1 MGIKQE
7 VITMVAGTAMALK
20 HVADNL
26 KREVAGLV
34 DDLFG
39 SAIDSS
45 VHDGQ
50 NGNKGGNAEAKA
62 ASLLEDLKAVT
73 LSCVEGRR
81 AFSDTVGC
89 ESVEATEK
97 LVCVLKKEVDF
108 LKVRLSRELDERK
121 TLGGQMTKLE
131 QERRA
136 LEDQSRRIEADIN
149 EASESNAR
157 LEAAFG
163 KTKRLVTNL
172 RDSIDFA
179 NLVRKE
185 RVPEAGEPRKT
196 EEPAATTKAA
206 EVAEPTSN
214 PASPVRPF
222 QPLTKNQKKKLKKK
236 QREAEKKARLAEQ
249 TAAAPPAV
257 LEEGAAIEG
266 GPRVVED
273 AKAVEAEAAGE
284 SPEASTGESQQ
295 QRDVAPEPI
304 PSSSPQVP
312 AEEDSPA
319 FGSSDDPAAA
329 EPEMPAA
336 PQASESPDV
345 SKAAGGSVDGFGA
358 SFGDDDP
365 FGAGPAAAE
374 PEMPAAPQ
382 ASESPDVSKAAGSS
396 VDGFGA
402 SFGDDDPF
410 GAGPAAAEPMANP
423 VEGGTMSSTAGF
435 DADFGASDPF
445 GDDPFSGTATSDQE
459 PRTTQ
464 ADPAVDAGFGPEDP
478 FGLPGAAA
486 EPKEQPAQQ
495 FEDAFASEDLFGGA
509 PTGQVSQGGQ
519 AQQWQDMDLFEPI
532 EIGTA
537 TAAEPMAAAGAT
549 IAVAATPDPSGF
561 EASSWIDFGTS
572 ADQAAPAQRVE
583 AAPSHHTGF
592 DSSSDLLGW
601 EQPPAAQEASG
612 ADGGQQGSAFVAGP
626 EDSSSSWAQFD
637 STPQFWNDLPAPSA
651 KPEGGEGQAVEPVDF
666 FGGQAEP
673 QPKPQRQEVP
683 AEEWGEDPFASQPAP
698 APPAQS
704 PLRAMSQVE
713 IQKCDEAFVKLVG
726 GRDSTAAKAELHKYY
741 SLTSLPEEIFSKI
754 WSLTNPTHEGVVGIQ
769 QFYLFMYFMT
779 SAVKGENLP
788 AAITEEDVARILGNR
803 GQGSGEAPTM
813 AAPAVAQ
820 GGSQSRD
827 PKLQQLV
834 ELGFEEGA
842 ARSALEAAGNDVDAT
857 ANHLFGE
864 PSPSGGQ
871 AEAPLPP
878 ASSPCSLRLVQVS
891 SDVSKVAA
899 RVFLQVKV
907 LGPGGSALEQ
917 NNMVEIVLGSGGRK
931 ETYARIDRTLK
942 YEQSVDELLQSGA
955 KLLFE
960 IKKEKK
966 RSFVGKAWGLLDLNQ
981 VSDVLRPGS
990 GGDGVVIVPLSSK
1003 PIDVATHKAKRTPVK
1018 GSSSQLHIQFIL

>member
-319 FGSSDDPAAA
+319 FGSSDD
-329 EPEMPAA
+329 
-336 PQASESPDV
+336 
-345 SKAAGGSVDGFGA
+345 
-358 SFGDDDP
+358 
-365 FGAGPAAAE
+365 PAAAE

-813 AAPAVAQ
+813 AALAVAQ

-842 ARSALEAAGNDVDAT
+842 ARSALEAAGNDVDAA

>member
-374 PEMPAAPQ
+374 P
-382 ASESPDVSKAAGSS
+382 
-396 VDGFGA
+396 
-402 SFGDDDPF
+402 
-410 GAGPAAAEPMANP
+410 MANP

-651 KPEGGEGQAVEPVDF
+651 QPEGGAGQAVEPVDF

-842 ARSALEAAGNDVDAT
+842 ARSALEAAGNDVDAA

>member
-1 MGIKQE
+1 
-7 VITMVAGTAMALK
+7 
-20 HVADNL
+20 
-26 KREVAGLV
+26 
-34 DDLFG
+34 
-39 SAIDSS
+39 
-45 VHDGQ
+45 
-50 NGNKGGNAEAKA
+50 
-62 ASLLEDLKAVT
+62 
-73 LSCVEGRR
+73 
-81 AFSDTVGC
+81 
-89 ESVEATEK
+89 
-97 LVCVLKKEVDF
+97 
-108 LKVRLSRELDERK
+108 
-121 TLGGQMTKLE
+121 
-131 QERRA
+131 
-136 LEDQSRRIEADIN
+136 
-149 EASESNAR
+149 
-157 LEAAFG
+157 
-163 KTKRLVTNL
+163 
-172 RDSIDFA
+172 
-179 NLVRKE
+179 
-185 RVPEAGEPRKT
+185 
-196 EEPAATTKAA
+196 
-206 EVAEPTSN
+206 
-214 PASPVRPF
+214 
-222 QPLTKNQKKKLKKK
+222 
-236 QREAEKKARLAEQ
+236 
-249 TAAAPPAV
+249 
-257 LEEGAAIEG
+257 
-266 GPRVVED
+266 
-273 AKAVEAEAAGE
+273 
-284 SPEASTGESQQ
+284 
-295 QRDVAPEPI
+295 
-304 PSSSPQVP
+304 
-312 AEEDSPA
+312 
-319 FGSSDDPAAA
+319 
-329 EPEMPAA
+329 
-336 PQASESPDV
+336 
-345 SKAAGGSVDGFGA
+345 
-358 SFGDDDP
+358 
-365 FGAGPAAAE
+365 
-374 PEMPAAPQ
+374 MPAAPQ

-842 ARSALEAAGNDVDAT
+842 ARSALEAAGNDVDAA

-990 GGDGVVIVPLSSK
+990 GGDGAVIVPLSSK

>member
-39 SAIDSS
+39 SAIDS

-50 NGNKGGNAEAKA
+50 NGNQGGNAEAKA

-374 PEMPAAPQ
+374 P
-382 ASESPDVSKAAGSS
+382 
-396 VDGFGA
+396 
-402 SFGDDDPF
+402 
-410 GAGPAAAEPMANP
+410 MANP

-651 KPEGGEGQAVEPVDF
+651 QPEGGAGQAVEPVDF

-842 ARSALEAAGNDVDAT
+842 ARSALEAAGNDVDAA

-871 AEAPLPP
+871 AEAPPPP

>member
-345 SKAAGGSVDGFGA
+345 SKAAG
-358 SFGDDDP
+358 
-365 FGAGPAAAE
+365 
-374 PEMPAAPQ
+374 
-382 ASESPDVSKAAGSS
+382 SS

-673 QPKPQRQEVP
+673 QSKPQRQEVP
-683 AEEWGEDPFASQPAP
+683 AEEWGEDHFASQPAP
-698 APPAQS
+698 ARPAQS

-842 ARSALEAAGNDVDAT
+842 ARSALEAAGNDVDAA

>member
-1 MGIKQE
+1 MGQK
-7 VITMVAGTAMALK
+7 VPPWGSKVTMVAGTAMALK

-50 NGNKGGNAEAKA
+50 NGNQGGNAEAKA

-196 EEPAATTKAA
+196 EEPAATTKAT

-295 QRDVAPEPI
+295 QQDVAPEPI

-319 FGSSDDPAAA
+319 FGSSDDPTAA

-345 SKAAGGSVDGFGA
+345 SKAAGGSVDGFG
-358 SFGDDDP
+358 
-365 FGAGPAAAE
+365 
-374 PEMPAAPQ
+374 
-382 ASESPDVSKAAGSS
+382 V
-396 VDGFGA
+396 

-478 FGLPGAAA
+478 FGLPAAAA

-549 IAVAATPDPSGF
+549 IAVAATPDPSDF
-561 EASSWIDFGTS
+561 EATSWIDFGTS

-651 KPEGGEGQAVEPVDF
+651 QPEGGAGQAVEPVDF

-673 QPKPQRQEVP
+673 QPQPQRQEVP
-683 AEEWGEDPFASQPAP
+683 AEEWGEDPFASQPAT

-842 ARSALEAAGNDVDAT
+842 ARSALEAAGNDVDAA

-871 AEAPLPP
+871 AEAPPP

-990 GGDGVVIVPLSSK
+990 GGDGAVIVPLSSK

>member
-345 SKAAGGSVDGFGA
+345 NKAAGG
-358 SFGDDDP
+358 
-365 FGAGPAAAE
+365 
-374 PEMPAAPQ
+374 
-382 ASESPDVSKAAGSS
+382 S

-842 ARSALEAAGNDVDAT
+842 ARSALEAAGNDVDAA
-857 ANHLFGE
+857 ANHFFGE

>member
-319 FGSSDDPAAA
+319 FGSSDD
-329 EPEMPAA
+329 
-336 PQASESPDV
+336 
-345 SKAAGGSVDGFGA
+345 
-358 SFGDDDP
+358 
-365 FGAGPAAAE
+365 PAAAE

-842 ARSALEAAGNDVDAT
+842 ARSALEAAGNDVDAA

>member
-257 LEEGAAIEG
+257 MEEGAAIEG

-319 FGSSDDPAAA
+319 FGSSDD
-329 EPEMPAA
+329 
-336 PQASESPDV
+336 
-345 SKAAGGSVDGFGA
+345 
-358 SFGDDDP
+358 
-365 FGAGPAAAE
+365 PAAAE

-842 ARSALEAAGNDVDAT
+842 ARSALEAAGNDVDAA

>member
-7 VITMVAGTAMALK
+7 VTMVAGTAMALK

-50 NGNKGGNAEAKA
+50 NGNQGGNAEAKA

-121 TLGGQMTKLE
+121 TLGGQMSKLE

-345 SKAAGGSVDGFGA
+345 SKAAGGSADGFG
-358 SFGDDDP
+358 
-365 FGAGPAAAE
+365 
-374 PEMPAAPQ
+374 
-382 ASESPDVSKAAGSS
+382 V
-396 VDGFGA
+396 

-478 FGLPGAAA
+478 FGLPAAAA

-651 KPEGGEGQAVEPVDF
+651 QPEGGAGQAVEPVDF

-803 GQGSGEAPTM
+803 GQGSGEALTM

-842 ARSALEAAGNDVDAT
+842 ARSALEAAGNDVDAA

-871 AEAPLPP
+871 AEAPPPP

-990 GGDGVVIVPLSSK
+990 GGDGAVIVPLSSK

>member
-121 TLGGQMTKLE
+121 TLGGQMSKLE

-345 SKAAGGSVDGFGA
+345 SKAAGG
-358 SFGDDDP
+358 
-365 FGAGPAAAE
+365 
-374 PEMPAAPQ
+374 
-382 ASESPDVSKAAGSS
+382 S

-651 KPEGGEGQAVEPVDF
+651 QPEGGAGQAVEPVDF

-842 ARSALEAAGNDVDAT
+842 ARSALEAAGNDVDAA

-871 AEAPLPP
+871 AEAPPPP

-942 YEQSVDELLQSGA
+942 YEQSVDELLQSRA

-990 GGDGVVIVPLSSK
+990 GGDGAVIVPLSSK

>member
-7 VITMVAGTAMALK
+7 VTMVAGTAMALK

-50 NGNKGGNAEAKA
+50 NGNQGGNAEAKA

-121 TLGGQMTKLE
+121 TLGGQMSKLE

-345 SKAAGGSVDGFGA
+345 SKAAGGSA
-358 SFGDDDP
+358 
-365 FGAGPAAAE
+365 
-374 PEMPAAPQ
+374 
-382 ASESPDVSKAAGSS
+382 
-396 VDGFGA
+396 DGFGA

-478 FGLPGAAA
+478 FGLPAAAA

-651 KPEGGEGQAVEPVDF
+651 QPEGGAGQAVEPVDF

-803 GQGSGEAPTM
+803 GQGSGEALTM

-842 ARSALEAAGNDVDAT
+842 ARSALEAAGNDVDAA

-871 AEAPLPP
+871 AEAPPPP

-990 GGDGVVIVPLSSK
+990 GGDGAVIVPLSSK

>member
-1 MGIKQE
+1 
-7 VITMVAGTAMALK
+7 MALK

-62 ASLLEDLKAVT
+62 ASLLKDLKAVT

-345 SKAAGGSVDGFGA
+345 SKAAGSSADGFG
-358 SFGDDDP
+358 
-365 FGAGPAAAE
+365 
-374 PEMPAAPQ
+374 
-382 ASESPDVSKAAGSS
+382 V
-396 VDGFGA
+396 

-478 FGLPGAAA
+478 FGLPAAAA

-651 KPEGGEGQAVEPVDF
+651 QPEGGAGQAVEPVDF

-673 QPKPQRQEVP
+673 QPQPQRQEVP

-741 SLTSLPEEIFSKI
+741 SPTSLPEEIFSKI

-842 ARSALEAAGNDVDAT
+842 ARSALEAAGNDVDAA

-871 AEAPLPP
+871 AEAPPP

-990 GGDGVVIVPLSSK
+990 GGDGAVIVPLSSK

>member
-345 SKAAGGSVDGFGA
+345 SKAAGG
-358 SFGDDDP
+358 
-365 FGAGPAAAE
+365 
-374 PEMPAAPQ
+374 
-382 ASESPDVSKAAGSS
+382 S

-842 ARSALEAAGNDVDAT
+842 ARSALEAAGNDVDAA

>member
-345 SKAAGGSVDGFGA
+345 SKAAGG
-358 SFGDDDP
+358 
-365 FGAGPAAAE
+365 
-374 PEMPAAPQ
+374 
-382 ASESPDVSKAAGSS
+382 S

-842 ARSALEAAGNDVDAT
+842 ARSALEAAGNDVDAA

-942 YEQSVDELLQSGA
+942 YGQSVDELLQSGA